1 MENGNNS
8 QESNPL
14 YFFLHAAIVFIIF
27 ILLTIWMNNSLQA
40 GGADIGRFAFQ
51 GILYFIQIL
60 FILIAHK
67 GTPNIKPAFFGA
79 TVTFIIVFIYEA
91 TY

>member
-14 YFFLHAAIVFIIF
+14 YFFLHGAIVFIFF
-27 ILLTIWMNNSLQA
+27 ILLTIWMNNNHQ